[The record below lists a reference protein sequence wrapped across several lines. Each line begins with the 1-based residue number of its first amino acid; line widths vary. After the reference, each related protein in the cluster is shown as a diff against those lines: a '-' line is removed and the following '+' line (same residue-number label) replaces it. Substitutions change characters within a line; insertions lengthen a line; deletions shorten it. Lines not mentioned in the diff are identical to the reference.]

1 MSKRILRKAL
11 VLAAAGLLGS
21 TAVATTVGA
30 QTVINPQQTVT
41 NTATFVGPVPAGVT
55 GVNVTVSCKNLVG
68 ATSQAYTAAIPVAG
82 GSGVMNFNLTS
93 AAPGTSCTVKAEI
106 TGTAPNTALGAIT
119 IKVGGGADRPTTAS
133 TPAVAGANAVITGD
147 IAVQVSTTV
156 AVTVTYPQITVKKV
170 VAGDEP
176 TAGFAYPMNISC
188 SNTVVTPFIA
198 FIGSGTNDIAGNLY
212 ITGGAGFY
220 LTVNNVRVYD
230 SRTAAADVPAT
241 PAGSFVGTAAN
252 IGGAAADV
260 LKAAQAFNAQNLN
273 TSATTLVP
281 TSFSTANPTG
291 FTGAFALKGGETRS
305 FGINE
310 FPTLNSGGQC
320 EVVENDN
327 KGGVTLYS
335 SSTPS
340 AAGVAG
346 GGSPLSGVQAGA
358 VYKSA
363 LTKVNET
370 ITVQNWFFG
379 DLVISKVV
387 TGDSKTNIAT
397 FEISVACD
405 KGGPK
410 DTFLLKDRQSK
421 VYNNIQVGTN
431 CLVTETRS
439 DGAVASY
446 ADNSGDNT
454 TDGRVTIKARNN
466 GCAAAGSPTS
476 AAPGGPTPV
485 NTFNECFAN
494 VIVTNNYNPPP
505 TTAAPAAP
513 ATTAAPAAPATTAAP
528 AVEAAPAAPVEATP
542 TFTG

>member
-1 MSKRILRKAL
+1 MSKRIVRKAL

-21 TAVATTVGA
+21 TAVATTAGA

-41 NTATFVGPVPAGVT
+41 NTATFVGPVPSGVT

-68 ATSQAYTAAIPVAG
+68 AVSQAYTAAIPVSG

-93 AAPGTSCTVKAEI
+93 TAPGTSCTVKAEI
-106 TGTAPNTALGAIT
+106 TGTAPNIGLGAVT
-119 IKVGGGADRPTTAS
+119 IKVGGGDNRAVTATAPTT
-133 TPAVAGANAVITGD
+133 AGANAVITGD

-176 TAGFAYPMNISC
+176 VAGFAYPMNIAC
-188 SNTVVTPFIA
+188 SNTVTTPFIA
-198 FIGSGTNDIAGNLY
+198 AIGSQPSDLGALVMTGGPGFYIGAVIGGSTVKVYDFRTNAVVASDGNL
-212 ITGGAGFY
+212 
-220 LTVNNVRVYD
+220 
-230 SRTAAADVPAT
+230 
-241 PAGSFVGTAAN
+241 GTAAFVSAN
-252 IGGAAADV
+252 NAAI
-260 LKAAQAFNAQNLN
+260 LAAVIAYNAQNLT
-273 TSATTLVP
+273 TSATTIVAP
-281 TSFSTANPTG
+281 SFSTTNPTG
-291 FTGAFALKGGETRS
+291 FTGAFTLKGGDTRS

-310 FPTLNSGGQC
+310 FPTLNAGGQC

-335 SSTPS
+335 SSTTT
-340 AAGVAG
+340 AAGTPGAAL
-346 GGSPLSGVQAGA
+346 PGVQAGA

-397 FEISVACD
+397 FEVSVACD

-446 ADNSGDNT
+446 SDNSGDNT

-466 GCAAAGSPTS
+466 GCAAAGSPTAS
-476 AAPGGPTPV
+476 APGGPTPV
-485 NTFNECFAN
+485 STFNECFAN
-494 VIVTNNYNPPP
+494 VIITNNYNPPA